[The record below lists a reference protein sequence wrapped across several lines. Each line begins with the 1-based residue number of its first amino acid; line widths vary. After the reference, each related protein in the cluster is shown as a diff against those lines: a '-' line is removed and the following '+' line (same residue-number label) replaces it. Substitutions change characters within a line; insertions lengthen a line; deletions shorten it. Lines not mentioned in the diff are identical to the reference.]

1 MKRKRCS
8 LCRLVL
14 WAALFAAGCG
24 NGGPEETDAS
34 EDIVPA
40 DADALEDAPADAD
53 AADDAGTDA
62 DADADADAADVVPDT
77 VAPGLVQF
85 SDFELVGAFR
95 VPADTFGIS
104 EMNFSQ
110 GPLEYDPENRT
121 ILIVGH
127 TYQQA
132 VAEFQVPELVLSDRL
147 EDLNMS
153 PDPVQTFAS
162 VIDRV
167 SGGNPQAL
175 DRIGGM
181 KLVPGPSGRQLLVH
195 VYEYYDAPAD
205 NTQTTCVMRDPSD
218 LAGSAVDGFF
228 SLQGAAHSAGWMSP
242 IPDEW
247 QTRLGGPMISG
258 SSSGMPII
266 SRLSVGPS
274 AFVFDPQDVVDAS
287 TPGESVAATTL
298 LDYDLENPLHD
309 DLMNETGGNDIW
321 THLSRAVYGFIV
333 PGTHSYVTL
342 GHSGGH
348 AETGVCYKCTP
359 IGETA
364 DCGGYCSVDPDDYD
378 TFYWFYDV
386 EDLEA
391 VREGDL
397 QPWEVRP
404 YAYGP
409 FTPPFPTTELGGG
422 AYDADSGLLYI
433 TLQRADTEQG
443 TYANPPVI
451 AVYRIN
457 LPG

>member
-1 MKRKRCS
+1 MRTRRCA
-8 LCRLVL
+8 LLGLAPWVL
-14 WAALFAAGCG
+14 TLFAAACG
-24 NGGPEETDAS
+24 DGGPEETDAS
-34 EDIVPA
+34 EDTAPA
-40 DADALEDAPADAD
+40 DTDMLEDAPGDAD
-53 AADDAGTDA
+53 AADDAGSDA
-62 DADADADAADVVPDT
+62 EDGADAADVEPDA
-77 VAPGLVQF
+77 VDPALVQF

-104 EMNFSQ
+104 DMNYSQ
-110 GPLEYDPENRT
+110 GPLEVDPDSQT
-121 ILIVGH
+121 ILIIGH

-147 EDLNMS
+147 ADLNMS

-175 DRIGGM
+175 DRIAGL
-181 KLVPGPSGRQLLVH
+181 KLVPGPSGRQLIVH
-195 VYEYYDAPAD
+195 AYEYYDAPAD
-205 NTQTTCVMRDPSD
+205 NTQTTCVLRDPSD
-218 LAGSAVDGFF
+218 LSGSAVDGFF

-242 IPDEW
+242 VPEER
-247 QTRLGGPMISG
+247 QAQLGGPFITG

-266 SRLSVGPS
+266 GRLSVGPS

-287 TPGESVAATTL
+287 SPGEAIEATAL
-298 LDYDLENPLHD
+298 LDYSLEHPLHD
-309 DLMNETGGNDIW
+309 DLMNETGENDLW
-321 THLSRAVYGFIV
+321 THLSRAVYGLVV
-333 PGTHSYVTL
+333 PGTRSYVTL

-348 AETGVCYKCTP
+348 ASTGVCYKCTP

-386 EDLEA
+386 DDLAA
-391 VREGDL
+391 VREGTL

-422 AYDADSGLLYI
+422 AYDPAAGLLYL

-451 AVYRIN
+451 VVYRIN
-457 LPG
+457 IPG